1 MEYYQKPINDIV
13 SELDSDLQKGL
24 SKELA
29 DKKRIKYGLNE
40 LEKGEE
46 ISRLRIFLSQFTS
59 PLVVILIVAVIFSMI
74 IGEIK
79 DAILILIIIIINAI
93 LGYFQEYNAE
103 KAIEALKK
111 MASLKAT
118 VIRGGKEQKIDSVDL
133 VPGDIIL
140 IETGAKVPADA
151 RLTEAYNLQTL
162 ESALTGESTPVEKKI
177 DIIKKEAGIGDR
189 YNSIY
194 SGTIVTRGRAKAI
207 VVKTGM
213 KTEIGKIATMIQEE
227 KRPPTPLQLKL
238 KKFSKSLGI
247 IIGIIT
253 LIVFLIRIMKGT
265 PVFDSFRDSI
275 ALAVAAIPE
284 GLPIV
289 FTICLAIGVNK
300 MVKRNALIRK
310 LPSVETL
317 GSVTVICSDKTGT
330 LTHNMMTVKKIFVDD
345 KIIEVTGKGYKGTGE
360 FLSDGKRLNPNKSG
374 SIGELL
380 KIGSLS
386 NDSSV
391 DKEKI
396 IGDPT
401 EGALVVSALKA
412 GINQV
417 NLKRAYPRIAEIPFS
432 SERKMMSTVHKI
444 NGRKVIYSK
453 GAPDVILKRCTKI
466 MIDGKEKKLSLLMK
480 RKILRTNEG
489 FADEALRVLGFA
501 YKKLDHTINENG
513 LVFVGLQAMIDPPRK
528 EAIESVGICKSAGIR
543 TIMITGDHKN
553 TAIAVAKELGIEGKA
568 IDGIQLSKIKDL
580 AKEVE
585 KISIYARVNP
595 EHKLRIVDAL
605 KKNGHIVA
613 MTGDGVNDAP
623 ALKKADIGVAMGI
636 TGTDVSKEAS
646 DMILTDDNFSSIVG
660 AVEEGRGIYSN
671 IQKFIEY
678 LLSSN
683 LGEVLVIFIAV
694 LLDLPLPVLAFQLL
708 FINLATDGFPALALG
723 VEPKE
728 KDIMRQRPRNPK
740 EFLVTKYS
748 VFRMIYISIIM
759 TLGTLG
765 LYYWALSK
773 GGLGIGSAAEGIG
786 YMYATTIAFTTLM
799 MFQIFNVFNCRS
811 ENSSLFSIGI
821 FTNKSLIKAVLLS
834 VFFQLL
840 VIYTPLSIWFE
851 TVKLSFLD
859 WLLIL
864 GVSSTVLIVNEIDKL
879 IRRYLIKSSI

>member
-1 MEYYQKPINDIV
+1 MDYYLKPINDII
-13 SELDSDLQKGL
+13 SEFGSDLKNGL
-24 SKELA
+24 SKGLA
-29 DKKRIKYGLNE
+29 EKKRLKYGPNE

-46 ISRLRIFLSQFTS
+46 ISRLKIFLSQFKS
-59 PLVVILIVAVIFSMI
+59 PLVVILIIAVVFSMI
-74 IGEIK
+74 IGEKK
-79 DAILILIIIIINAI
+79 DAILILIIVIINAI
-93 LGYFQEYNAE
+93 LGYFQEYKAE
-103 KAIEALKK
+103 KAIEALER

-118 VIRGGKEQKIDSVDL
+118 VLRDGKEQKIDSKYL
-133 VPGDIIL
+133 VPGDIIM

-151 RLTEAYNLQTL
+151 RLVESYNLQTL

-177 DIIKKEAGIGDR
+177 DIIRKESGIGDR

-238 KKFSKSLGI
+238 KKFSTRLGA

-253 LIVFLIRIMKGT
+253 IIVFILRILKGT
-265 PVFDSFRDSI
+265 HMFESFRDSI

-289 FTICLAIGVNK
+289 FTICLAIGVSK
-300 MVKRNALIRK
+300 MVRRNALMRK

-330 LTHNMMTVKKIFVDD
+330 LTHNKMTVKKIFVDD
-345 KIIEVTGKGYKGTGE
+345 RIIDVSGKGYKGIGD
-360 FLSDGKRLNPNKSG
+360 FLSEGKKINPKNSKSL
-374 SIGELL
+374 ITLL
-380 KIGSLS
+380 QIGSLS
-386 NDSSV
+386 NDSSI
-391 DKEKI
+391 DKENV

-401 EGALVVSALKA
+401 EGALVVSAQKA
-412 GINQV
+412 GINQTS
-417 NLKRAYPRIAEIPFS
+417 LKRSYPRIAEIPFS

-444 NGRKVIYSK
+444 GGRKVIYSK
-453 GAPDVILKRCTKI
+453 GAPDIILSKCTKI
-466 MIDGKEKKLSLLMK
+466 LLNGKESELSSQMKKKVLTS
-480 RKILRTNEG
+480 NEG
-489 FADEALRVLGFA
+489 FADSALRVIGFA
-501 YKKLDHTINENG
+501 YKKLDHSINENG
-513 LVFVGLQAMIDPPRK
+513 MVFVGLQAMIDPPRK
-528 EAIESVGICKSAGIR
+528 EAIEAVGICKTAGIR

-553 TAIAVAKELGIEGKA
+553 TAIAVARELGIEGKA
-568 IDGIQLSKIKDL
+568 IDGIELGKIKNL

-585 KISIYARVNP
+585 KISIFARVNP

-605 KKNGHIVA
+605 KKNGHVVA

-683 LGEVLVIFIAV
+683 LGEVLTILIAV
-694 LLDLPLPVLAFQLL
+694 LLGLPLPVLAFQLL
-708 FINLATDGFPALALG
+708 WINLATDGFPALALG

-728 KDIMRQRPRNPK
+728 KDIMKRKPRNPK

-748 VFRMIYISIIM
+748 IFRMIYISIIM
-759 TLGTLG
+759 MLGTLG

-773 GGLGIGSAAEGIG
+773 NGLGVGSAAGGIG

-799 MFQIFNVFNCRS
+799 MFQMFNVFNCRS
-811 ENSSLFSIGI
+811 ENSSLFSIGV
-821 FTNKSLIKAVLLS
+821 FTNRSLIKAVLLS
-834 VFFQLL
+834 VIFQLL
-840 VIYTPLSIWFE
+840 VIYTPLSAAFE
-851 TVKLSFLD
+851 TVRLSPFD

-864 GVSSTVLIVNEIDKL
+864 GVSSSVLVVNEIDKL
-879 IRRYLIKSSI
+879 IRKYLVKSPV